1 MAKVRSAK
9 RTSASSVKGGR
20 FTRREAALLA
30 GVKLSTIDKA
40 IEQGVLPVRRSGGQ
54 TLTDPDGVALAKI
67 LDLAGMP
74 LPVKVKRR
82 MRKWVVTDKPYLA
95 GDEPK
100 FFVTDI
106 LAVSCSAA
114 VSEVAKEAV
123 SYSELRDRY
132 IEENPRRR
140 GGEPVIS
147 GTRLGVYGIAE
158 RISRGET
165 IETLL
170 EDYPYVPAEAFE
182 TARLYAAAHPPLG
195 RPVKPWRNPPD

>member
-1 MAKVRSAK
+1 MGKVRSAK
-9 RTSASSVKGGR
+9 RATASLVKGQR

-40 IEQGVLPVRRSGGQ
+40 IEQHVLPVKKAGGQ
-54 TLTDPDGVALAKI
+54 TLTDPDGIALVKI
-67 LDLAGMP
+67 FDLVGMP

-82 MRKWVVTDKPYLA
+82 VRVWVVTDKPYLA

-100 FFVTDI
+100 LLVTDV

-114 VSEVAKEAV
+114 VSEVAKGAV
-123 SYSELRDRY
+123 SYGELRDRY

-158 RISRGET
+158 RMNRGET

-170 EDYPYVPAEAFE
+170 EDYPYVPPEAFE
-182 TARLYAAAHPPLG
+182 TARIYAAAHPPLG
-195 RPVKPWRNPPD
+195 RPVKPWRNPSG

>member
-1 MAKVRSAK
+1 MPKMRSAK
-9 RTSASSVKGGR
+9 RASGTRVLGGR

-40 IEQGVLPVRRSGGQ
+40 IEQRVLPVKKAGGQ
-54 TLTDPDGVALAKI
+54 TLTDPDGVALVKI
-67 LDLAGMP
+67 LDLAGVP

-82 MRKWVVTDKPYLA
+82 VREWVVAEKPYLA
-95 GDEPK
+95 GDEPTL
-100 FFVTDI
+100 FVTDV

-114 VSEVAKEAV
+114 VSEIAKGAL
-123 SYSELRDRY
+123 SYSALRDRF

-158 RISRGET
+158 RMDRGET

-170 EDYPYVPAEAFE
+170 EDYPYVPPEAFE
-182 TARLYAAAHPPLG
+182 TARIYAAAHPPIG
-195 RPVKPWRNPPD
+195 RPVKPWRHPSD

>member
-1 MAKVRSAK
+1 
-9 RTSASSVKGGR
+9 
-20 FTRREAALLA
+20 
-30 GVKLSTIDKA
+30 
-40 IEQGVLPVRRSGGQ
+40 
-54 TLTDPDGVALAKI
+54 DGVALVKI
-67 LDLAGMP
+67 LDLVGLP
-74 LPVKVKRR
+74 LPVNVKRKVR
-82 MRKWVVTDKPYLA
+82 RWVVTDKPYLA

-100 FFVTDI
+100 FFVTDV

-114 VSEVAKEAV
+114 VSEIAKEALI
-123 SYSELRDRY
+123 YSELRDRF

-158 RISRGET
+158 RINRGET

-182 TARLYAAAHPPLG
+182 TARLYAAAP
-195 RPVKPWRNPPD
+195 